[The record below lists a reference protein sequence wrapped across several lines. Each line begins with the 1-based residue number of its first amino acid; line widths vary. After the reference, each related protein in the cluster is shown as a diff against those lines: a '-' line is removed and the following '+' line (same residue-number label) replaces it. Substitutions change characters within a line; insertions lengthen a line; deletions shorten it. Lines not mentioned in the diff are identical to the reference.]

1 MELERPLPQG
11 PRDSLLEGGGMGLLD
26 HKKSC
31 HLHGVNVSR
40 VLGRGGGGWGIRKRV
55 IIMLTGVNGIKYQP
69 SDIWGEQQV
78 PELKGT
84 FVCRCFS
91 SQ

>member
-40 VLGRGGGGWGIRKRV
+40 VLGRGRGGGGGGGGRGNKEASHHYADWG
-55 IIMLTGVNGIKYQP
+55 
-69 SDIWGEQQV
+69 
-78 PELKGT
+78 
-84 FVCRCFS
+84 
-91 SQ
+91 